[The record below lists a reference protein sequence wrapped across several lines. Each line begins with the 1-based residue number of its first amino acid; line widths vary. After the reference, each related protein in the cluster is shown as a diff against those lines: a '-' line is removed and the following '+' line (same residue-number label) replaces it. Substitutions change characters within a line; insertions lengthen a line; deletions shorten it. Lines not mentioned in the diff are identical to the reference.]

1 MHEHATARTGR
12 VVAWN
17 ERADADFT
25 RATSSERGKNGVA
38 ESGESGPLPER
49 MDADAATRL
58 VWRAIEIAGGTRS
71 IYRNPRQAFSPQAR
85 RMIDVDGTPI
95 EIRYGEISTPAI
107 ATVAGWVFEIHDEEI
122 ELLIR
127 PPRPRNPEF

>member
-1 MHEHATARTGR
+1 MTQPENLQPTPGRIDEAGAT
-12 VVAWN
+12 
-17 ERADADFT
+17 E
-25 RATSSERGKNGVA
+25 
-38 ESGESGPLPER
+38 
-49 MDADAATRL
+49 L

-85 RMIDVDGTPI
+85 RVIDVEGTPV

-107 ATVAGWVFEIHDEEI
+107 GTVAGWVFEIHDDDI

-127 PPRPRNPEF
+127 PPRPHGSQG

>member
-1 MHEHATARTGR
+1 MESVSIRLFRCHG
-12 VVAWN
+12 
-17 ERADADFT
+17 
-25 RATSSERGKNGVA
+25 TSGERGK
-38 ESGESGPLPER
+38 SGMTQSDGTRPAPER
-49 MDADAATRL
+49 IDEEEAAEL
-58 VWRAIEIAGGTRS
+58 VWKAIEIAGGTRS

-107 ATVAGWVFEIHDEEI
+107 ATVRGWVFEIHDEDI

-127 PPRPRNPEF
+127 PPRPRDPKSES